1 MLPPRIF
8 CCVAFVHLHKNQRT
22 KLDPCAVRCL
32 FLGYGSHKKGFRC
45 YDPTTN
51 RTYIT
56 IDVTFLESENFYSSL
71 VPNSSLQGETHGEE
85 PNWLMAPT
93 GEYRTE
99 NRGVELH
106 DASPLEN
113 EHAEHAER
121 AERAELNEKPGHEE
135 AENEHDAE
143 LRNEEPENEGNEK
156 AENGELIDTESSQ
169 SPHSSVPEDFTPPE
183 NVPKVRTTPAPL
195 YANTL
200 DTSFGYVLPFRH
212 NRGKPPTRYSPDE
225 EERKSKYPIAN
236 YVSTQGLSKPLKT
249 FTQTLSS
256 CHIPS
261 SVEEALSNP
270 KWAQAMQEELEA
282 LKKNNTW
289 KLVPL
294 PEGKKIV
301 GCKWVFSI
309 KYKADGLIDRYK
321 ARLVAKGFTQMYG
334 IDY

>member
-183 NVPKVRTTPAPL
+183 NVPK
-195 YANTL
+195 
-200 DTSFGYVLPFRH
+200 
-212 NRGKPPTRYSPDE
+212 
-225 EERKSKYPIAN
+225 
-236 YVSTQGLSKPLKT
+236 GLSKPLKT